1 MQQNTT
7 PNNDREKILI
17 EKIRTLSPEK
27 VIQVADFVDFLS
39 HKGLAARLYQLRV
52 TGFDARPPQRAPL
65 KDQRN
70 GSFLSILLNGQF

>member
-27 VIQVADFVDFLS
+27 VIQVSDFVDFLS
-39 HKGLAARLYQLRV
+39 HKDRENRLI
-52 TGFDARPPQRAPL
+52 RAGNKMTEPVFKKAWYNSEDDVYDNL
-65 KDQRN
+65 
-70 GSFLSILLNGQF
+70 